1 LINDKFADILMI
13 EKNALVEIE
22 SVSATQTF
30 DIGFAVGKKAEDGDV
45 FALSGEL
52 GAGKTCFTGGLA
64 RGLDVED
71 DYTIT
76 SPTFTLVNEYPGR
89 CRLYHFDVYRLNRV
103 DELDDLGYDEYVSGK
118 GVVVIEWAEKIANA
132 LPSDTVF
139 INFVYIDENKRVIS
153 ISGPQKRIQDL
164 VKDIKREV

>member
-1 LINDKFADILMI
+1 MINNKFADILMI
-13 EKNALVEIE
+13 EKKVLVEIE

-30 DIGFAVGKKAEDGDV
+30 DIGFAVGKKAGEGDV

-64 RGLDVED
+64 RGLDVGD
-71 DYTIT
+71 DYAIT

-118 GVVVIEWAEKIANA
+118 GVVVIEWAEKISNA

-153 ISGPQKRIQDL
+153 IRGPQKRIQDL